1 MGVRLELYGKRKA
14 YLIQELQRIIKEQ
27 CDDNLDL
34 RKKKKDTVIELL
46 KTMGFDIIDEDEG
59 FKYLRSMTID
69 SVEEENYE
77 KLMKECEEKLK
88 QLEILKKRTIE
99 NMWLEEI
106 SDLEKQYVKYKRER
120 NDRLTGGS
128 IKKMKIKK
136 SKKVLK

>member
-1 MGVRLELYGKRKA
+1 MIKVIIRLKG
-14 YLIQELQRIIKEQ
+14 Q
-27 CDDNLDL
+27 
-34 RKKKKDTVIELL
+34 
-46 KTMGFDIIDEDEG
+46 DIIDEDEG

-106 SDLEKQYVKYKRER
+106 SDL
-120 NDRLTGGS
+120 
-128 IKKMKIKK
+128 
-136 SKKVLK
+136 